1 MLSLFLSNL
10 QGVSQGFRQ
19 FQIVVFYQLIFDEE
33 RCQMLYENLGREH
46 KIPLHLKVIFLVQ
59 MVKKL

>member
-46 KIPLHLKVIFLVQ
+46 KIPFHLKVIFLVQ